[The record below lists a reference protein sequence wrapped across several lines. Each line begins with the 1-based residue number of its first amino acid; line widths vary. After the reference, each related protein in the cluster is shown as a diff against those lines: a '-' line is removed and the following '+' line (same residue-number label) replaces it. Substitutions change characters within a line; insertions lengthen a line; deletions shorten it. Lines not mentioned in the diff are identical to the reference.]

1 MGGCKDD
8 WLAALLLEERRGGG
22 LQNEFGALNA
32 LVLVTL
38 RAEKTEARTSDR
50 GGGVNAREMDQ
61 VPEVRDRNRRVRQM
75 ERNRRNRPRKQNMS
89 DDHKEKEKMGGGRE
103 KKKDISI
110 IDRPESHTKK
120 AFHPPQGNQS

>member
-38 RAEKTEARTSDR
+38 REENTEAGTRDSDR
-50 GGGVNAREMDQ
+50 GGG
-61 VPEVRDRNRRVRQM
+61 
-75 ERNRRNRPRKQNMS
+75 
-89 DDHKEKEKMGGGRE
+89 G
-103 KKKDISI
+103 
-110 IDRPESHTKK
+110 
-120 AFHPPQGNQS
+120 